1 MEVVIQ
7 FSEEEK
13 KSEIHD
19 RVTGYYTTKHDQ
31 PNVPVYV
38 VDLAGLQFQQ
48 AYNSGRL
55 VLITSDQS
63 GRRALDD
70 FIFENVVGEKKMTY
84 EEASAKANQGDKRF
98 LAVQSKFRRTR
109 TVQ

>member
-1 MEVVIQ
+1 MGL
-7 FSEEEK
+7 
-13 KSEIHD
+13 H
-19 RVTGYYTTKHDQ
+19 TGFRTNKHEQ

-48 AYNSGRL
+48 AYNTGRL
-55 VLITSDQS
+55 VLITSDNS

-84 EEASAKANQGDKRF
+84 EEASAKADNGDKRF
-98 LAVQSKFRRTR
+98 IAVQSKFCRREPYNETLY
-109 TVQ
+109 QKEIYHFF